1 MTDRKSDDPHVD
13 ATWIGGALI
22 PRWLLFRRS
31 FVERSNLT
39 PVVVHGGADE
49 SAGGGGYTGQKLF
62 PEGAHWAA
70 IDIERP
76 DADPAD
82 VQYARDVDSGAFWDI
97 FQRLNAVAWCPRGR
111 TFAAFS
117 GSDTLCLLSAAPA
130 IEAAFDRPIEALDAL
145 IFDRVR
151 QTLDEHERR
160 APIAFDDVWL
170 RDFAWLR
177 CFR

>member
-1 MTDRKSDDPHVD
+1 MTDEKSDDLHFD

-22 PRWLLFRRS
+22 PRWHLFRRS

-39 PVVVHGGADE
+39 PVLVYGGADN
-49 SAGGGGYTGQKLF
+49 SAGDGGYTGQKLF

-76 DADPAD
+76 DVNPAD
-82 VQYARDVDSGAFWDI
+82 VHFARDVHHGAFWDI

-117 GSDTLCLLSAAPA
+117 GSDTLCLLSAARA
-130 IEAAFDRPIEALDAL
+130 IEAAFDRPIEALDDL
-145 IFDRVR
+145 IFDRVQ
-151 QTLDEHERR
+151 QTLDEQEHRVSV
-160 APIAFDDVWL
+160 AFDDVWL
-170 RDFAWLR
+170 RGFAWLH